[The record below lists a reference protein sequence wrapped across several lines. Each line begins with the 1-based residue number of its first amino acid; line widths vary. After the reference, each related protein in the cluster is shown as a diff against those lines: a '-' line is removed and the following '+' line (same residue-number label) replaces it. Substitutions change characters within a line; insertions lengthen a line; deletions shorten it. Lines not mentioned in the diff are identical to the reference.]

1 MKKKIVRYKPS
12 DASAIVNEQG
22 NEQTNEQIA
31 LETDVVENGKKGD
44 KLSLV
49 QKLSVVWTVLST
61 LYAIVSTCLFLS
73 KKWVESAYSY
83 VLVAMLAVFVAVFV
97 ALVVLAFKNPKN
109 AKINI
114 KTYKKT
120 LGIFKGIVNV
130 TFFALTAVSMAGL
143 AKGDMSLAKW
153 IVFGASF
160 FVALVQLALKI
171 VLFAMKLASRAVA
184 KKFKVEVHNY
194 VDGKQKRKS
203 ALDKVKEHSY
213 KQ

>member
-12 DASAIVNEQG
+12 DAPAIVNEQG

-61 LYAIVSTCLFLS
+61 LYAIVSACLFLS

-97 ALVVLAFKNPKN
+97 ALVVLAFRNPKN
-109 AKINI
+109 AKVNI
-114 KTYKKT
+114 KTYKKRWAYSKASST
-120 LGIFKGIVNV
+120 SRSLRSRRCLWQDLQKGI
-130 TFFALTAVSMAGL
+130 
-143 AKGDMSLAKW
+143 
-153 IVFGASF
+153 
-160 FVALVQLALKI
+160 
-171 VLFAMKLASRAVA
+171 
-184 KKFKVEVHNY
+184 
-194 VDGKQKRKS
+194 
-203 ALDKVKEHSY
+203 
-213 KQ
+213 